1 MMSKLGLTGPRF
13 IEPHQTSKI
22 SEKSMV
28 RYREA
33 LQEFTT
39 WALDHSYYPET
50 QEEYDD
56 LLAEFCHE
64 HPDLTRSKFG
74 NTVAGVEFFFP
85 RVRGKLCWAHAILS
99 GWDAGRSIRHTVPLG
114 KGLARLLACH
124 FCAWGHSRIAI
135 ALVLQ
140 SCTGLRPSELLKL
153 LSDDLLFPEEEGY
166 TLDERPLRLSLGT
179 KKGTKSKRAQFVLV
193 DKTQRRLALVL
204 RALKRL
210 TPPGLLLFPIS
221 YSSYRLLIKAGEE
234 ALGLAA
240 GFTPHSPRAGFASD
254 SRAEGWSF
262 EEIRETGRWVS
273 DSSLRIYLDIVGSSG
288 IGVSVRAAGLSPALE
303 WARNN
308 WVRYLVP
315 SDLAF
320 YA

>member
-1 MMSKLGLTGPRF
+1 
-13 IEPHQTSKI
+13 
-22 SEKSMV
+22 MV

-140 SCTGLRPSELLKL
+140 SCTGLRPSELLRL
-153 LSDDLLFPEEEGY
+153 LRTTYSFKK
-166 TLDERPLRLSLGT
+166 
-179 KKGTKSKRAQFVLV
+179 KKGSLLTNARLGFHWAQRKVL
-193 DKTQRRLALVL
+193 TRSAL
-204 RALKRL
+204 
-210 TPPGLLLFPIS
+210 
-221 YSSYRLLIKAGEE
+221 SS
-234 ALGLAA
+234 
-240 GFTPHSPRAGFASD
+240 
-254 SRAEGWSF
+254 W
-262 EEIRETGRWVS
+262 
-273 DSSLRIYLDIVGSSG
+273 
-288 IGVSVRAAGLSPALE
+288 
-303 WARNN
+303 
-308 WVRYLVP
+308 
-315 SDLAF
+315 
-320 YA
+320 